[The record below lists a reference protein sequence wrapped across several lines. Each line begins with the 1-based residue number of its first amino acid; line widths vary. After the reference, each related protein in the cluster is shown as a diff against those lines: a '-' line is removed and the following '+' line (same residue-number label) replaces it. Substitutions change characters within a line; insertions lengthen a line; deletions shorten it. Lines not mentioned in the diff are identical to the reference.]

1 MSNEQTGVVSS
12 DVAVDI
18 KALLLGTS
26 TTKAHNPAK
35 DTGNTNKTPVNP
47 EKIKESVQDAVDY
60 FVKIAQENQ
69 FNLKFSVDDRSNTV
83 VVQVI
88 EKSSGKLIRQIP
100 SQEILKLRQRI
111 SDLLGMIYDK
121 EM

>member
-1 MSNEQTGVVSS
+1 MSNEQTGALSN
-12 DVAVDI
+12 DVAVDV
-18 KALLLGTS
+18 KALIMGTS
-26 TTKAHNPAK
+26 TAKTHGTTKDP
-35 DTGNTNKTPVNP
+35 GNTDKTIIDPK
-47 EKIKESVQDAVDY
+47 KIKESVQEAVDY
-60 FVKIAQENQ
+60 FERIARENQ
-69 FNLKFSVDDRSNTV
+69 FNLKFSVDDKSNTV

-88 EKSSGKLIRQIP
+88 EKNSGRLIRQIP

>member
-1 MSNEQTGVVSS
+1 MSNEQTGVVSN
-12 DVAVDI
+12 DLAVDI

-35 DTGNTNKTPVNP
+35 ETGNTNKTPVDT

-83 VVQVI
+83 IVQVI

-100 SQEILKLRQRI
+100 SKEILKLRQRI

>member
-1 MSNEQTGVVSS
+1 MSNEQTGALSN
-12 DVAVDI
+12 DVAVDV
-18 KALLLGTS
+18 KALIMGTS
-26 TTKAHNPAK
+26 TAKTHSATKDP
-35 DTGNTNKTPVNP
+35 GNTDKTLVDP

-60 FVKIAQENQ
+60 FERIARENQ

-83 VVQVI
+83 IVQVI

-100 SQEILKLRQRI
+100 SKEILKLRQRI

>member
-1 MSNEQTGVVSS
+1 MSNEQTGALSN
-12 DVAVDI
+12 DVAVDV

-26 TTKAHNPAK
+26 PAK
-35 DTGNTNKTPVNP
+35 THSATKDSGNTNKTPVDP
-47 EKIKESVQDAVDY
+47 ERFKESVQDAVDY
-60 FVKIAQENQ
+60 FDKIAQENQ

-83 VVQVI
+83 IIQVI
-88 EKSSGKLIRQIP
+88 EKGSGKLIRQIP